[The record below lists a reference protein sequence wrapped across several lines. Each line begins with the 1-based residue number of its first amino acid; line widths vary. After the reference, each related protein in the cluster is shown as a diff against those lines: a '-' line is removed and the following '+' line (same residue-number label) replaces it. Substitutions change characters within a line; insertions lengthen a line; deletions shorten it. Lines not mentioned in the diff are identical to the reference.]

1 MQASL
6 GEQLREALSKWD
18 KEEKEQAAQQ
28 AQPASYQKTSPF
40 QISNNLNRTAFRE
53 IKDRPDTRKQVT
65 ERLVAQGYKIGS
77 VSAVIGHMLR
87 QGVAQLDDE
96 GVIHVTTSEYV
107 PLKSYKTLQN
117 MKKRQE
123 QARKKVTEIRVDVR
137 KRKVQE
143 KVEEKRPVSS
153 SVGIA
158 ALSPAPAPTPAP
170 MPTKPWSVYGLLET
184 LSILQARD
192 LYDELKKI
200 FEVNK

>member
-53 IKDRPDTRKQVT
+53 IKDRPDTRKNITQ
-65 ERLVAQGYKIGS
+65 RLTDQGYKIGS

-117 MKKRQE
+117 MKKKAAAAKQIVVDVR
-123 QARKKVTEIRVDVR
+123 RKKVV
-137 KRKVQE
+137 E
-143 KVEEKRPVSS
+143 KGEKRPVSTS
-153 SVGIA
+153 SSKGAGIA
-158 ALSPAPAPTPAP
+158 ALSPA
-170 MPTKPWSVYGLLET
+170 PTKPWSVYGLLET

>member
-53 IKDRPDTRKQVT
+53 IKDRPDTRKNITQ
-65 ERLVAQGYKIGS
+65 RLTDQGYKLGS
-77 VSAVIGHMLR
+77 VSAVLGHMLR

-117 MKKRQE
+117 MRKKQE

-137 KRKVQE
+137 KK
-143 KVEEKRPVSS
+143 KLEEKRPVSS
-153 SVGIA
+153 SSSGKAGIA
-158 ALSPAPAPTPAP
+158 ALSPAPA
-170 MPTKPWSVYGLLET
+170 KPWSVYGLLET

>member
-6 GEQLREALSKWD
+6 QEQLRAALNKW
-18 KEEKEQAAQQ
+18 EKEDAQAAQQ
-28 AQPASYQKTSPF
+28 AQPAPAKQTSPF
-40 QISNNLNRTAFRE
+40 QVSNNLNRTAFRE
-53 IKDRPDTRKQVT
+53 IKDRPDTRKNVT
-65 ERLVAQGYKIGS
+65 QRLTDQGYKIGS

-117 MKKRQE
+117 MRKKAAAAKQIVVDVR
-123 QARKKVTEIRVDVR
+123 RKKVV
-137 KRKVQE
+137 E
-143 KVEEKRPVSS
+143 KGEKRPVSS

>member
-1 MQASL
+1 MQATL
-6 GEQLREALSKWD
+6 QEQLRATLSKWE
-18 KEEKEQAAQQ
+18 KEENEQAAQQ

-40 QISNNLNRTAFRE
+40 QVSNNLNRTAFRE
-53 IKDRPDTRKQVT
+53 IKDQPDTRK
-65 ERLVAQGYKIGS
+65 RLTDRLIAQGFKLGS
-77 VSAVIGHMLR
+77 VSAVIGHMIR
-87 QGVAQLDDE
+87 QGVAVVGSD
-96 GVIHVTTSEYV
+96 GVLRVTTPEYV

-117 MKKRQE
+117 MKKRQA

-137 KRKVQE
+137 NK

-153 SVGIA
+153 SPAGAGIA
-158 ALSPAPAPTPAP
+158 ALSAPPVQ
-170 MPTKPWSVYGLLET
+170 KPWSVYGLLET

>member
-1 MQASL
+1 MQATL
-6 GEQLREALSKWD
+6 QEQLRATLSKWE
-18 KEEKEQAAQQ
+18 KEEKEQTAQQ

-40 QISNNLNRTAFRE
+40 QVSNNLNRTAFRE
-53 IKDRPDTRKQVT
+53 IKDQPDTRKKITQ
-65 ERLVAQGYKIGS
+65 RLINQGYKLGS
-77 VSAVIGHMLR
+77 VSAVIGHMIR
-87 QGVAQLDDE
+87 QGVAQVDDE

-117 MKKRQE
+117 MKKKAE
-123 QARKKVTEIRVDVR
+123 KARKKVTEIRVDVR
-137 KRKVQE
+137 NKKL
-143 KVEEKRPVSS
+143 EEKRPVSS
-153 SVGIA
+153 GIA
-158 ALSPAPAPTPAP
+158 ALSTPTPAP